1 VPGKA
6 ARLHL
11 ESDSDLHFEFFL
23 AHKLGMTRAR
33 LLSEVT
39 NIEFLY
45 WSRYFDMINQER
57 ELANARLSGG

>member
-11 ESDSDLHFEFFL
+11 EDDPDLHFEFFL

-33 LLSEVT
+33 LLAEMS

-45 WSRYFDMINQER
+45 WSRYFDRIAQER
-57 ELANARLSGG
+57 ELENQRMGG